1 MKRSWTGAV
10 VLLMAL
16 GAVDAAGAQDTY
28 AYAVSVLGGAGGAFD
43 ANPDSG
49 LSNTSF
55 QLGFGMLID
64 ERALLGVRAG
74 RLRFEDPGIGS
85 LATADLDYATVAGE
99 YRFRQSWYD
108 YGLFFG
114 LGDYR
119 LDGRRASGARESQTA
134 LGVTLGL
141 TGDFRVVRWLSVVG
155 EIAGHYIFL
164 DQATTFGQAQVGVA
178 FHF

>member
-10 VLLMAL
+10 VLLMVL

-28 AYAVSVLGGAGGAFD
+28 TYAVSLLGGAGGAFD
-43 ANPDSG
+43 ATPDSG
-49 LSNTSF
+49 LSNASY
-55 QLGFGMLID
+55 QAGFGMLID
-64 ERALLGVRAG
+64 ERALLGLRVG
-74 RLRFEDPGIGS
+74 RLRFSDQGIGS
-85 LATADLDYATVAGE
+85 LATADLDYATIAGE

-108 YGLFFG
+108 YGVFLG

-119 LDGRRASGARESQTA
+119 LDGRRANGARESQTA
-134 LGVTLGL
+134 LGVTLGV

-155 EIAGHYIFL
+155 EMAGHYVFL
-164 DQATTFGQAQVGVA
+164 DQATTFGQAQLGVA